1 MALSGRET
9 RNYDTRKFDVLFDW
23 RVTNQDVDNNSSKIS
38 WTLSI
43 STWAS
48 FDPGDVGLI
57 KGNFT
62 IYVDGNEYYFGN
74 STGTTQIIFYE
85 NVTAGNVYQI
95 ASGTTT
101 IPHNTDGSKSFIF
114 KLAIHNLFVGDST
127 PIFSSNSAMNRT
139 ITLDTISRQ
148 GSIINAPN
156 FTDED
161 SPVLTYKCPA
171 GSAATSLQAAISF
184 TGSTDDITYR
194 DIPKGSGGGTELTYT
209 FNFTTAEK
217 NTLYA
222 KLNSGSYSTT
232 VRFYLK
238 TELNGQTYW
247 DYVTRTLTFI
257 NYLPT
262 ITPTVYDTNSKT
274 IALTGNKN
282 KLIRYM
288 SDAYFSMNAQ
298 ARKGATIDTQFARNG
313 DVTITDQQT
322 GTFTGVTSN
331 TFYYSVTDSRGD
343 TTNDFNTFNIAN
355 GYFIEYVKLTCNVT
369 TESLTAEGNL
379 TVLVTGKYYAGSLG
393 KTSNSLTLRYGL
405 NKENTGIQWTD
416 LGTVTPTIDSVNNRY
431 EYRFT
436 ISGMDYLSVY
446 QLTVEAQ
453 DKLMPQAST
462 ATCIVA
468 AQPIF
473 DWSKEDFQFYVPVT
487 FNAGY
492 QLGSDFPKVL
502 WEGASHMNANQTA
515 SLSDAIRNQPN
526 GIILIFSLYRN
537 GAAENVS
544 VTSFYISKKQV
555 ELMPG
560 AKQVFMMAI
569 NNNLSVFGTKYLSIS
584 NWIIGG
590 DASNTSSGTAA
601 GSGITFDNSQFVL
614 RYVLGV

>member
-1 MALSGRET
+1 MAKNGSLIKTYDSGNISFTVAWTLTSQSPSDNQSTIDWE
-9 RNYDTRKFDVLFDW
+9 YSVSVVDTSKLDSGQIYLTGLGSTGNS
-23 RVTNQDVDNNSSKIS
+23 VTFEGKKV
-38 WTLSI
+38 WTLSG
-43 STWAS
+43 S
-48 FDPGDVGLI
+48 
-57 KGNFT
+57 KT
-62 IYVDGNEYYFGN
+62 IQLLQDNTKYV
-74 STGTTQIIFYE
+74 
-85 NVTAGNVYQI
+85 I

-101 IPHNTDGSKSFIF
+101 VN
-114 KLAIHNLFVGDST
+114 HNLDGTKTMSYGLELSCIGELT
-127 PIFSSNSAMNRT
+127 TQKSWSAT
-139 ITLDTISRQ
+139 GELDAIPRH
-148 GSIINAPN
+148 GMMVNAPN
-156 FTDED
+156 FTDEQ
-161 SPVLTYKCPA
+161 SPTITYTCLA

-184 TGSTDDITYR
+184 TGSTDDIKYR
-194 DIPKGSGGGTELTYT
+194 DIPKGSGGTTQLTYT

-222 KLNSGSYSTT
+222 KLNAGSYSTT
-232 VRFYLK
+232 VRFYIK
-238 TELNGQTYW
+238 TVINGTTSW
-247 DYVTRTLTFI
+247 DYVTRTLTFV
-257 NYLPT
+257 NYTPT
-262 ITPTVYDTNSKT
+262 ISPTVYDTNSKT
-274 IALTGNKN
+274 LALTGNKN

-343 TTNDFNTFNIAN
+343 TTNDFNVFNIDN
-355 GYFIEYVKLTCNVT
+355 GYFIEYVKLTCNLT
-369 TESLTAEGNL
+369 TETLTAEGNL
-379 TVLVTGKYYAGSLG
+379 NVLITGKYYAGSFG
-393 KTSNSLTLRYGL
+393 AASNSLSLRYGL
-405 NKENTGIQWTD
+405 NKENQGMQWYD
-416 LGTVTPTIDSVNNRY
+416 VGTITPTVNTTNNTY

-436 ISGMDYLSVY
+436 ISGMDYLSIY
-446 QLTVEAQ
+446 QLTVEVQ
-453 DKLMPQAST
+453 DKLMPKASS
-462 ATCIVA
+462 ATTVIA

-473 DWSKEDFQFYVPVT
+473 DWSKNDFQFYVPVT

-502 WEGASHMNANQTA
+502 WEGASHMNGNQTA
-515 SLSDAIRNQPN
+515 SLSDSIQNQAT

-537 GAAENVS
+537 GAAEDVS
-544 VTSFYISKKQV
+544 ITSFFISKKEV

-560 AKQVFMMAI
+560 GKHTFLMAI
-569 NNNLSVFGTKYLSIS
+569 NNNLSVFGSKYLSIN